1 MHVKIHKNKIIKYNQ
16 FCYGLKPTKHEF
28 NKINSTHQHQKPYP
42 FTSNTTNQQ
51 IKTLTDHIHLHPT
64 PQINI
69 SKHNI
74 KKPQNQIMHL
84 LCHVIVLIFPPPCRS
99 LYPSTTTSCCCPH
112 SSIVT
117 SRHHPCPFSYPPL
130 PSKERVWV
138 RNGQIKYLI
147 VLFKSFHIKNLFTKL
162 Q

>member
-1 MHVKIHKNKIIKYNQ
+1 MDLSQQNMNLKKSIPRINKKKLY
-16 FCYGLKPTKHEF
+16 H
-28 NKINSTHQHQKPYP
+28 

-51 IKTLTDHIHLHPT
+51 VKTLTNHIPLHPT

-74 KKPQNQIMHL
+74 KKPQNQIMNL
-84 LCHVIVLIFPPPCRS
+84 LCHVIVLVCPPPCRS
-99 LYPSTTTSCCCPH
+99 PYPSTTTSCCCPH
-112 SSIVT
+112 SSIIA
-117 SRHHPCPFSYPPL
+117 SRHHPCPFSCPPL

-147 VLFKSFHIKNLFTKL
+147 VLFESFSIQICL
-162 Q
+162 QSYNSSSCA